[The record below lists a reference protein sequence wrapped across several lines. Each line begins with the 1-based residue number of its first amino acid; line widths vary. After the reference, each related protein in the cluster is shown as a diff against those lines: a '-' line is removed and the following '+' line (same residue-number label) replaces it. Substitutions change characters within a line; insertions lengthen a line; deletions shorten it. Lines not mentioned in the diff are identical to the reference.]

1 MKKLCAL
8 ALCLI
13 MTPTAVFAIPMNWHD
28 SLNFGDM
35 RIGSGHSK
43 SYTHNIKDNGFDV
56 FSDFVYGY
64 NVLIGIRDD
73 QSNDRR
79 EIIVVN
85 QPGFFG
91 DAIRFDA
98 QDINAGWSLAGLLRL
113 NLSGMLDV
121 TVRSWR
127 GDFILESSSL
137 WAHGYG
143 HDDGGAT
150 DVPEPGSLALLGLGL
165 VGLGLARRRLTS
177 KK

>member
-8 ALCLI
+8 ALCLM
-13 MTPTAVFAIPMNWHD
+13 MTSTAALAIPMTWHD
-28 SLNFGDM
+28 SLDFGDM
-35 RIGSGHSK
+35 RIGSGNSK

-64 NVLIGIRDD
+64 NVSVGIRDD
-73 QSNDRR
+73 QNNDRR
-79 EIIVVN
+79 EIIWVN
-85 QPGFFG
+85 QPGLYG
-91 DAIRFDA
+91 DAIRFGA

-113 NLSGMLDV
+113 NLSGMLNV
-121 TVRSWR
+121 TVRSLR

-137 WAHGYG
+137 WARGYG
-143 HDDGGAT
+143 HDDGNST